1 MIFNSVKYYVVCFF
15 NVLFLLSIK
24 SKEKSKYYFFY
35 LEKIKYFDFF
45 IQQKIYNKSWNSR
58 KTNNLNFE
66 SKLFSA
72 KCKKKKNIKR
82 WF

>member
-45 IQQKIYNKSWNSR
+45 
-58 KTNNLNFE
+58 
-66 SKLFSA
+66 LFT
-72 KCKKKKNIKR
+72 KKFIISYEKVKKNKLSKI
-82 WF
+82 